1 MTDTP
6 RPPVRELD
14 TTGAPVHELD
24 TRTENGAKSRSS
36 VEFMDE
42 KGAGTKGHVLSV
54 RNLRVSYGSREVL
67 SGIDVDLP
75 AGALSAIVGPNGA
88 GKSTM
93 IKAAL
98 GLIPVTAGEVRFL
111 GKPLSRVRRQIA
123 YVPQQ
128 NAITA
133 DFPITA
139 VGVVEMGRFPHL
151 GWFGRF
157 RAADDEAVARAM
169 DRVGV
174 TQLADQPFDELSGGQ
189 KQRVFLARAL
199 AQEAQILVLDE
210 PFTAVDARTERTLL
224 TLLRELCSDGHS
236 VIAVHHELRTVRD
249 RFDQAVLLSG
259 KVIAAG
265 AVDRVLTHELL
276 EETYGIAL
284 TGHSTPRTGDTW
296 SETPEIPRTA
306 QPRHTV
312 DRP

>member
-1 MTDTP
+1 MTETP

-14 TTGAPVHELD
+14 PVTTPVRELD
-24 TRTENGAKSRSS
+24 TRTENGAKYRSS
-36 VEFMDE
+36 VEFMDQ
-42 KGAGTKGHVLSV
+42 VLSV
-54 RNLRVSYGSREVL
+54 RGLRVSYGSREVL
-67 SGIDVDLP
+67 SAIDVDLP

-88 GKSTM
+88 GKSTL

-157 RAADDEAVARAM
+157 RATDDEAVARAM

-199 AQEAQILVLDE
+199 AQEAQVLVLDE
-210 PFTAVDARTERTLL
+210 PFTAVDARTELSLL
-224 TLLRELCSDGHS
+224 KLLRELCADGRS

-249 RFDQAVLLSG
+249 QFDQAVLLSG

-265 AVDRVLTHELL
+265 PVDRVLTHELL

-284 TGHSTPRTGDTW
+284 TGHSTTPSTGSAW
-296 SETPEIPRTA
+296 GGTP
-306 QPRHTV
+306 QPRNSA